1 MLDTGQKF
9 YNLPLRLT
17 NDLEVKVTN
26 VKFML
31 KFLVEV
37 YKKTAS
43 LEPLDG
49 SSSYLI
55 LDTGRGPIVQN

>member
-49 SSSYLI
+49 SSSYL
-55 LDTGRGPIVQN
+55 T